1 MITSWA
7 SLLHMKLGIQSQH
20 KNEAHFDK
28 DFSLFVF
35 IYFVLVSFSFIF
47 ILISRPFKILT
58 NTDLFSFMM

>member
-1 MITSWA
+1 MELMMITSWA

-47 ILISRPFKILT
+47 ILISCI
-58 NTDLFSFMM
+58 